1 MPVLR
6 YENLTHVELSALPKE
21 KTVMF
26 IPTGPL
32 EQHGPHLP
40 LGTDPLSAAF
50 FSEKLAERMATA
62 KTDWN
67 FVLFPPLFA
76 GSDTLTYTGTI
87 EVRPAILR
95 ALLLDCCKHLAK
107 DGFKNIVLFGTHGG
121 PRHMVVLEEVASK
134 VRWRYKAR
142 AISASGRMLYDI
154 LQGEFIQKIASR
166 LEKSGQPLSPDEL
179 KGLEQDY
186 HGGLLETSVMLAAR
200 PELVKESY
208 KTLEP
213 ALVKSYFQLRR
224 SSGKKVGA
232 GLGHLGSP
240 ALARAEIGH
249 AAIEVFIEGI
259 APLIDRFLNG
269 ENVYRE
275 FRSKFYYVPFFRTDF
290 KFVVLLMLYPLLLL
304 AGWLVANR
312 MVLEVMQ

>member
-1 MPVLR
+1 MPVFR
-6 YENLTHVELSALPKE
+6 YENLTHVDLAALPRD
-21 KTVMF
+21 KTVVF

-50 FSEKLAERMATA
+50 FSEKLADRLSAT
-62 KTDWN
+62 KSDWN
-67 FVLFPPLFA
+67 FILFPPLFA

-87 EVRPAILR
+87 EVRPATLR

-107 DGFKNIVLFGTHGG
+107 DGFKNMVLFGTHGG

-134 VRWRYKAR
+134 VNWRYRAR

-154 LQGEFIQKIASR
+154 LQGAFIQKIATR
-166 LEKSGQPLSPDEL
+166 LEKSGQPLTEAEL

-200 PELVKESY
+200 PDLVKDTY

-213 ALVKSYFQLRR
+213 ALVKNYFKLRR
-224 SSGKKVGA
+224 SSGKTVGA

-240 ALARAEIGH
+240 ALARAEIGN
-249 AAIEVFIEGI
+249 AAIEVFLEGI
-259 APLIDRFLNG
+259 SPLIERFLNG
-269 ENVYRE
+269 ENVSRE

-290 KFVVLLMLYPLLLL
+290 KLVVVLMLYPLLLL
-304 AGWLVANR
+304 LGWLVANR
-312 MVLEVMQ
+312 MVLEVTQ